1 MLYLEID
8 FNAVNQ
14 EEDDDNEHEQ
24 SVATVENVREEAHV
38 HCRHLLLDLRR

>member
-24 SVATVENVREEAHV
+24 SVATVENVREEALEQAWN
-38 HCRHLLLDLRR
+38 RY